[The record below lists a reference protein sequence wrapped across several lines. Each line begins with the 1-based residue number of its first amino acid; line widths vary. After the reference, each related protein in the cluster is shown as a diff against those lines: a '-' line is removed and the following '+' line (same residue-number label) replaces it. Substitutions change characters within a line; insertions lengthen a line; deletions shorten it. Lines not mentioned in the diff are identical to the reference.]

1 MLNEINNLQ
10 MIASPY
16 VVGLRKY
23 YKTRSYY
30 YIFTELCNGGDLGLL
45 KRARSEKGTG
55 VSEEECRLI
64 MKKLVS
70 GLKELFD
77 FDIVHRD
84 LKLTNILLHFPRQ

>member
-10 MIASPY
+10 MITSPY

-23 YKTRSYY
+23 YKTRSHF

-45 KRARSEKGTG
+45 KKARSYKGAG

-64 MKKLVS
+64 MKKLVN

-84 LKLTNILLHFPRQ
+84 LKLTNILLHFPQQ

>member
-1 MLNEINNLQ
+1 
-10 MIASPY
+10 
-16 VVGLRKY
+16 
-23 YKTRSYY
+23 
-30 YIFTELCNGGDLGLL
+30 
-45 KRARSEKGTG
+45 
-55 VSEEECRLI
+55 VSEEECRVI